1 MYKFIFSLIVFLVNL
16 NLFPQE
22 IRLSAN
28 KLLYLYDS
36 TFNKIAIYNIGSNPL
51 IIDSMYSKS
60 QSYLGYNI
68 EITLKDTIIF
78 YSLLF
83 DGPPLYFSIEP
94 NDSAVLL
101 FERPYCSICKPNI
114 DFADT
119 LVVHSNAI
127 SINYVYIYVEG
138 DGSTDVNDEQIL
150 LKDFVLYQ
158 NYPNP
163 FNPTTKIDYYIP
175 KTSFVSLIIYD
186 LMGREIKKLIEQEQ
200 FSGKHSVIWNG
211 TNEENSKVSSSIY
224 FYKMET
230 AENKIIRKM
239 LLLK

>member
-1 MYKFIFSLIVFLVNL
+1 MDSRYNHSWSWYWLHVAQVDDKYSSLVFGQETVSMKITYYDYQADTAINEFSWPRFTMTIAAGFGELVETL
-16 NLFPQE
+16 EEPPDGPQR
-22 IRLSAN
+22 ILQ
-28 KLLYLYDS
+28 
-36 TFNKIAIYNIGSNPL
+36 GC
-51 IIDSMYSKS
+51 IIDGVTYGK
-60 QSYLGYNI
+60 L
-68 EITLKDTIIF
+68 
-78 YSLLF
+78 
-83 DGPPLYFSIEP
+83 
-94 NDSAVLL
+94 
-101 FERPYCSICKPNI
+101 
-114 DFADT
+114 
-119 LVVHSNAI
+119 
-127 SINYVYIYVEG
+127 
-138 DGSTDVNDEQIL
+138 TDVDDEDNIL
-150 LKDFVLYQ
+150 PTNVELYQ

-175 KTSFVSLIIYD
+175 KASFVSLIIYD